1 MSKTITINTAIPIPN
16 QKDKKDT
23 FTVVVANE
31 NITQDVVLE
40 YVSASDGGPLM
51 RPKTVPS

>member
-1 MSKTITINTAIPIPN
+1 MSKTITITTVIPIPN

-51 RPKTVPS
+51 RPKTVPT